1 MFWVTVQSQTGL
13 CRTKTISLTSAR
25 GCCLIKC
32 SRMLLLS
39 LRALLLLGLLH
50 FFHMLLLLLQ
60 SWDSLT
66 LLDLHSSVSY
76 RHALCCKCINTCTQ
90 QQQRPGP
97 FFRSSGA
104 GPDICGA
111 ELLSVCSFGIPP
123 PHIGHVF
130 FLPFFFPFMARAF
143 TSLVRFPCLCEIV

>member
-25 GCCLIKC
+25 GCSLIKC

-60 SWDSLT
+60 SWDSRT

-97 FFRSSGA
+97 FFCSSGA

-123 PHIGHVF
+123 PHIGHIFF
-130 FLPFFFPFMARAF
+130 FLFFFLLHGKSLYLAGAF
-143 TSLVRFPCLCEIV
+143 PMSM